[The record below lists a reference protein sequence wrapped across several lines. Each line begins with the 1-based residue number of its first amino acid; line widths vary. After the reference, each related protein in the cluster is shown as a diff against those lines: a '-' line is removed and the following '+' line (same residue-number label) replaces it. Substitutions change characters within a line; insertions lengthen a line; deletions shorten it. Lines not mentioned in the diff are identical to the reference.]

1 MLIQRA
7 PLSKTRF
14 YTGESWLHAVTLD
27 DSTPPCRISE
37 LRVWSY
43 EPFIVPPSSSSGST
57 SRQNLEIL
65 YIINHMTH
73 NKNGKNMIKI
83 LALTHIWKIKT
94 WALDTYK
101 KKHACRTLKKIINCT

>member
-1 MLIQRA
+1 VLIQRA
-7 PLSKTRF
+7 PLSKTRL

-57 SRQNLEIL
+57 RRQNLEIL

-73 NKNGKNMIKI
+73 NKNGKNIIKI
-83 LALTHIWKIKT
+83 MTVKGAVSLG
-94 WALDTYK
+94 DTQLFLIGLNLIRKADRMYW
-101 KKHACRTLKKIINCT
+101 